1 MKRPKE
7 PARTPAEWLRVY
19 VWRADTMIAAALDVP
34 SGAARGGSRS
44 KLATACATSGLRK
57 AAAEVMRGIDAIEAG
72 GDADTL
78 TLMHQYG
85 MLRHIADGWRLR
97 RVQPMLWRYA
107 EAGERIRTNRASANA
122 RRRGDADTRLIERF
136 AAWQRRARNVLAELP
151 ARSRAEKFAKYSLH
165 PPRSTARRRLYALA
179 AAGRLPEL

>member
-19 VWRADTMIAAALDVP
+19 VWRADAMIAAALGRP
-34 SGAARGGSRS
+34 QRRSSGWLKIEAGDRARYKR
-44 KLATACATSGLRK
+44 LR
-57 AAAEVMRGIDAIEAG
+57 AAAADVMARIDAIEAG
-72 GDADTL
+72 GGADTL

-85 MLRHIADGWRLR
+85 MLRHIADGWRMR

-122 RRRGDADTRLIERF
+122 RRRGDADTRLIEQF
-136 AAWQRRARNVLAELP
+136 AAWQRRARGVLSGLP
-151 ARSRAEKFAKYSLH
+151 PRSRAEAFAKYSRH
-165 PPRSTARRRLYALA
+165 KPRSTARRRLFALA